1 MKLCEESQRNPIVL
15 IPLYGT
21 EEMVKKIEYYLKESY
36 KVKNYH
42 IVHSQII
49 RFSTGDAK
57 AVLDE
62 TVRGADVYILV
73 DVGNFSCSYEMYNKK
88 CVMSPDEH
96 FQNLKRTISAISG
109 KAYRVSV
116 ISPLLYASRQDRRIY
131 RESLDCA
138 IALRE
143 LENIGVKNITAF
155 DVHDNRVANAVP
167 YMGFDDLFPIYQV
180 IKSIKKDYDDI
191 IFDEEHSLFVSPDL
205 GASNRI
211 YKYTSELN
219 LDMGIFYKRR
229 SKMNIVDGSYT
240 VDVHKYIGPAV
251 EGKDIFIVDDMICS
265 GITMLDTA
273 QYCKERGAK
282 RIFAVATFALFT
294 NGIEHFEES
303 YRQGIIEAVFIT
315 NASYR
320 RDEIRNACW
329 YHEVDITKYIAIYI
343 YSINAGKSISSILDT
358 HKKIQLLLRRSNK
371 CGSTNE
377 HNYNENGGFFVK

>member
-1 MKLCEESQRNPIVL
+1 MKQGEENQRWPIVL

-21 EEMVKKIEYYLKESY
+21 EEMVEKIEYYLKESY
-36 KVKNYH
+36 NVRNIH

-73 DVGNFSCSYEMYNKK
+73 DVGNFSCSYEMYNKS
-88 CVMSPDEH
+88 CMMSPDEH

-109 KAYRVSV
+109 KAFRVNV
-116 ISPLLYASRQDRRIY
+116 VSPLLYASRQDRRIS

-180 IKSIKKDYDDI
+180 LKSIKRDYRDI
-191 IFDEEHSLFVSPDL
+191 IFDENHSLFVSPDL

-211 YKYTSELN
+211 YKYSSELS

-229 SKMNIVDGSYT
+229 SRSNVVDGSYV
-240 VDVHKYIGPAV
+240 VDVHKYIGPDV
-251 EGKDIFIVDDMICS
+251 CGKDIFIVDDMICS
-265 GITMLDTA
+265 GTTMLDTA
-273 QYCKERGAK
+273 QYCKQNGAK
-282 RIFAVATFALFT
+282 RVFAVSTFALFT
-294 NGIEHFEES
+294 GGINKFKEAYE
-303 YRQGIIEAVFIT
+303 QGIIEAVFIT

-320 RDEIRNACW
+320 REEIRNANW

-358 HKKIQLLLRRSNK
+358 HKKIQLLLSK
-371 CGSTNE
+371 
-377 HNYNENGGFFVK
+377 